1 MIPVILASTGAGAIL
16 GWLVMYLSTIRPRK
30 HKKMPSLSKY
40 MIFSIGFVVVYTVAE
55 FIVSTITRV
64 SHDVLTGC
72 VYSFFGGE
80 IVTCGLIKIFK
91 LKEEGKN
98 EDTNTGELSSRL
110 DDLGGS

>member
-1 MIPVILASTGAGAIL
+1 MVAYFLGGFGSGILITVGLYYWNIG
-16 GWLVMYLSTIRPRK
+16 R
-30 HKKMPSLSKY
+30 HKRMKSLTKY
-40 MIFSIGFVVVYTVAE
+40 MIFSIGFVVIYTVVE
-55 FIVSTITRV
+55 FIVSTITGV

-80 IVTCGLIKIFK
+80 IVICGLIKIFK